1 MRFPE
6 HTTDSERWDV
16 ILVWRMQLILI
27 NKEEFFNVIDKMAHD
42 AMDSG
47 SPQNTMRD
55 VTEEEVKEIYRK
67 LW

>member
-1 MRFPE
+1 MN
-6 HTTDSERWDV
+6 W
-16 ILVWRMQLILI
+16 IL
-27 NKEEFFNVIDKMAHD
+27 
-42 AMDSG
+42 DSG